1 MKLFSGNKDKSD
13 YGRNKDKNRNKYND
27 DDDESRRSGHRRD
40 EKRNRMKDRD
50 RSRSRYYSEKDGSD
64 TRSSNSASNKYED
77 KRRDRRIEEGGEES
91 LSEYRRRSSSLE
103 SKRSRNGRGEGRKR
117 RDNDEISLSGSSRKS
132 RYPKDQPKDQKR
144 DRLDDYRR
152 KEKNEMALAAPRDR
166 RRSKSL
172 CLRRI
177 KEGSNYPSRD
187 KDDEH
192 SKRSKSRYRRR
203 SSSIRSKSRR
213 ANDGDAYSTRSDS
226 RVKSRSKSIARLDS
240 KEGKKRRDNDEISL
254 SGSSR
259 KSRYPKDQP
268 KDQKRDR
275 LDDYRRKEKHEMA
288 LAAPRDRRRSKSLC
302 LRRTKEGSNYPSGN
316 KNDEHSKRST
326 SRYRRRSSSIRSK
339 SRRANDGDAYSTRS
353 DSRVKS
359 RSKSIA
365 KSRLGNENDAY
376 SARLDSR
383 VELRSQPK
391 PYVPRSIDYSKDGS
405 RTDEY
410 GSPTYNRHK
419 RLSLSPDSSRRSTVQ
434 TYERNGRHGD
444 HDDTTSISEI
454 ASDGRRREERLRG
467 GHRSRESADRQHNEQ
482 HAWESPPYIE
492 DEYDHR
498 EVIKEL
504 PDVYLASSQ
513 HAVKGKGTNCK
524 YATDAH
530 YTGGGSSANNVELLS
545 SQLQTDWRRGIP
557 NDPNQALVQ
566 SLQYGMESSTIDIS
580 NSSHHNYQ
588 SAIVNSAPQY
598 REQYTA
604 IPATWRCNSCSNVN
618 DKSRQICANCEVP
631 VKTATQAHT
640 NPAQVRE
647 MNHFAVHQ
655 SKMQTLNSPS
665 QSSPRDTEQSHCNQQ
680 LTRSLGK
687 GNSTSW
693 RCDSCGNTNKQIRL
707 CMNCGATQVPS
718 KNGVCNGNVSSKD
731 QRREGA
737 LQMNTIDEI
746 DGHIKELHRR
756 KNEEKIQK
764 CDRSQAKGHPSNQIN
779 DRLPHHSQTSHGHK
793 AVGTT
798 ILTVRSKSSPRE
810 ISGSAS
816 RSPSRNQGKTIASA
830 MDSWMC
836 LDCHSEKMNYGPFC
850 ASCGTKSIV
859 ISKQAPPKQ
868 MQPPGRIPPR
878 VSPTRQ
884 SVEVNYPPRKQI
896 SWNCKQCKYAND
908 KQRECCEY
916 CGANPMH
923 KLQESPGATLQPQIS
938 RRCSACGN
946 NNRGQ
951 NKCQCCRDQ
960 VFNNRIESQV
970 SDPVAKVQ
978 PSSWR
983 CACNHVNGI
992 RRPFCEH
999 CGAKKIT
1006 LRHPRES
1013 TASKSAGPIPQ
1024 CSLSNS
1030 ILSEIKETKEKSQTS
1045 RNISGLNV
1053 LKRVP
1058 NRVQNPSQH
1067 VHTQD
1072 GQQQGKALPIHHKQ
1086 RQSYGESHQAVSSP
1100 PCESKSIMMSSQYDV
1115 SLPPN
1120 HASSNRIP
1128 QSTGRPMVLADIKSG
1143 NVSLKSLKIPKAA
1156 ERTTGKVSNLS
1167 EIKTGRDLKSVEK
1180 RKVLEAPSERPVS
1193 IFDQI
1198 KSGPQLKKV
1207 KKMKTSSI
1215 IVEKSAPSSALV
1227 GILARRKLMG
1237 VPKQDDSSRSGSDS
1251 DGWD

>member
-1 MKLFSGNKDKSD
+1 
-13 YGRNKDKNRNKYND
+13 
-27 DDDESRRSGHRRD
+27 
-40 EKRNRMKDRD
+40 
-50 RSRSRYYSEKDGSD
+50 
-64 TRSSNSASNKYED
+64 
-77 KRRDRRIEEGGEES
+77 
-91 LSEYRRRSSSLE
+91 
-103 SKRSRNGRGEGRKR
+103 
-117 RDNDEISLSGSSRKS
+117 
-132 RYPKDQPKDQKR
+132 
-144 DRLDDYRR
+144 
-152 KEKNEMALAAPRDR
+152 
-166 RRSKSL
+166 
-172 CLRRI
+172 
-177 KEGSNYPSRD
+177 
-187 KDDEH
+187 
-192 SKRSKSRYRRR
+192 
-203 SSSIRSKSRR
+203 
-213 ANDGDAYSTRSDS
+213 
-226 RVKSRSKSIARLDS
+226 
-240 KEGKKRRDNDEISL
+240 
-254 SGSSR
+254 
-259 KSRYPKDQP
+259 
-268 KDQKRDR
+268 
-275 LDDYRRKEKHEMA
+275 
-288 LAAPRDRRRSKSLC
+288 
-302 LRRTKEGSNYPSGN
+302 
-316 KNDEHSKRST
+316 
-326 SRYRRRSSSIRSK
+326 
-339 SRRANDGDAYSTRS
+339 
-353 DSRVKS
+353 
-359 RSKSIA
+359 
-365 KSRLGNENDAY
+365 
-376 SARLDSR
+376 
-383 VELRSQPK
+383 
-391 PYVPRSIDYSKDGS
+391 
-405 RTDEY
+405 
-410 GSPTYNRHK
+410 
-419 RLSLSPDSSRRSTVQ
+419 
-434 TYERNGRHGD
+434 
-444 HDDTTSISEI
+444 
-454 ASDGRRREERLRG
+454 
-467 GHRSRESADRQHNEQ
+467 
-482 HAWESPPYIE
+482 
-492 DEYDHR
+492 
-498 EVIKEL
+498 VIKEL

-524 YATDAH
+524 YTTDAH
-530 YTGGGSSANNVELLS
+530 YTGGGSSAKNVELLS

-746 DGHIKELHRR
+746 DGHMNELHRR

-764 CDRSQAKGHPSNQIN
+764 CDRSQAKGYPSNQIN

-816 RSPSRNQGKTIASA
+816 RSPSRNNGLQNASYQGKTIASA

-923 KLQESPGATLQPQIS
+923 KLQKSPGATLQPQIS

-1045 RNISGLNV
+1045 RNISGLNA

-1143 NVSLKSLKIPKAA
+1143 NVSLKSLKIPKAT
-1156 ERTTGKVSNLS
+1156 ERTTGKVSLLS

-1180 RKVLEAPSERPVS
+1180 RKVLESPSERPVS

-1207 KKMKTSSI
+1207 KKRKFSETPNERPISIFDQIKAGPALKKVEKMDLSSLSSTKDGKLCVDILSFNLFVYLVFFTNRTSSI